1 MQSLPSSVTGFYD
14 DYPATKCDYWT
25 ESAARD
31 DRYVS
36 VTSVTRWAHAV
47 RADTVCTGRCCA
59 ASAETI
65 PPCPSPP
72 SPPSPPRP
80 QCPTAFYC
88 ICIRTCM
95 YVAVCRS
102 LKSAARLPTPR
113 RVPSAD
119 RLLPPPTTH
128 RRHLKEVFFL
138 LCSIF
143 LTTSRADFSVLSMKI
158 SQLSSRS
165 AEAVFRQ
172 SILDW
177 PESNCVFFWGRGG
190 EGRAETIFLWE
201 TKNLLEN
208 IYWRSC
214 VQKSSCLFQKWFD
227 ILVSEWNLAN
237 QF

>member
-1 MQSLPSSVTGFYD
+1 MWLLDRVSSTGWPVRVSDQRDSMSTRGTRGYSVYRSLLRGQRWNNSSLSLPSL
-14 DYPATKCDYWT
+14 
-25 ESAARD
+25 
-31 DRYVS
+31 
-36 VTSVTRWAHAV
+36 
-47 RADTVCTGRCCA
+47 
-59 ASAETI
+59 
-65 PPCPSPP
+65 PSL
-72 SPPSPPRP
+72 SPRP

-190 EGRAETIFLWE
+190 GGGAETIFLWE